1 MLELQPS
8 LSLIRGV
15 CTQSIIFTANLHNTC
30 TTIITR
36 TLTQLSL
43 QHLSALA
50 GKESHLERVF
60 GTAGL
65 LSNLE
70 AGLTSRKVAS
80 WYPALC
86 QGIYFATFCIVTC
99 QTLGTVTAWTHYSWN
114 SYLLECWH
122 WPGQASQRWPGMSTW
137 TWTVTA
143 GPCSSPAMGVAF
155 LNSSPFL
162 LTCL

>member
-8 LSLIRGV
+8 LSLIPGL
-15 CTQSIIFTANLHNTC
+15 SIIFTANLHNTW

-70 AGLTSRKVAS
+70 AGLSSLKLTS
-80 WYPALC
+80 
-86 QGIYFATFCIVTC
+86 
-99 QTLGTVTAWTHYSWN
+99 
-114 SYLLECWH
+114 
-122 WPGQASQRWPGMSTW
+122 
-137 TWTVTA
+137 
-143 GPCSSPAMGVAF
+143 
-155 LNSSPFL
+155 
-162 LTCL
+162 

>member
-15 CTQSIIFTANLHNTC
+15 CTQSIIFTANLHDTC
-30 TTIITR
+30 TTITTR

-80 WYPALC
+80 
-86 QGIYFATFCIVTC
+86 
-99 QTLGTVTAWTHYSWN
+99 
-114 SYLLECWH
+114 
-122 WPGQASQRWPGMSTW
+122 
-137 TWTVTA
+137 
-143 GPCSSPAMGVAF
+143 
-155 LNSSPFL
+155 
-162 LTCL
+162 